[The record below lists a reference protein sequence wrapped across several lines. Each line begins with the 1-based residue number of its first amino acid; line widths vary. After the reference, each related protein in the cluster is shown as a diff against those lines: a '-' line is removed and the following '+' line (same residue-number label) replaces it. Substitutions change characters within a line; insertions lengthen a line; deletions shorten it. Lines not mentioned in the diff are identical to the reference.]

1 MSLTL
6 PRIYACAHIDDYEM
20 HCSIRRILMFQNCF
34 GVTCVMKRLIIA
46 SSLLLLACSNGGVAT
61 SDRATSVGAAYY
73 VTQSGVGSGDGSST
87 TNAASIATFKAGRS
101 PFDNLAGD
109 TVYFSGDFTSQ
120 LTVPCAGS
128 AGNFVTLDL
137 TTARFIG
144 TAGWDQIYIDKAYV
158 RVQNAL
164 LIQIAD
170 AGAVPTGIRIVAE
183 NARIDNNT
191 IVGSGASATIPN
203 SAGIVLKAG
212 GALIT
217 RNTISYVCVGITA
230 GRVGPGFSGVIGGAP
245 GYGNSVHDLD
255 ATPASN
261 ADGINVGSEGSVE
274 DYTGFVVSYNTISEW
289 KDDGIDLF
297 NASNTVVE
305 HNTVGP
311 FTSTTS
317 TEDGNGIKCGHA
329 GSTGNII
336 RYNYIYDLNGAS
348 PANNYGIAING
359 ANNIQVYGNLVV
371 NAEYGILVSTN
382 TSGHQIINNTFRS
395 ARYRGASIQDNV
407 TSTITQNN
415 IFEGGSSSD
424 FFVNAGDSITGGY
437 NLFINDT
444 CNMHNAS
451 YYTNTN
457 NTDLCATDPFFVSST
472 NSLLQSTS
480 PCRDT
485 GNNSVW
491 SGIASITDYQGRP
504 ITDVSGTI
512 VAPGGTV
519 DIGAYEYMQ

>member
-1 MSLTL
+1 
-6 PRIYACAHIDDYEM
+6 
-20 HCSIRRILMFQNCF
+20 
-34 GVTCVMKRLIIA
+34 MKLLIITSA
-46 SSLLLLACSNGGVAT
+46 VFLLACGSGGGASNGDT
-61 SDRATSVGAAYY
+61 TNGAASYY
-73 VTQSGVGSGDGSST
+73 VTQSGAGSGGGTSP
-87 TNAASIATFKAGRS
+87 TNAASIAKFKAGGP

-128 AGNFVTLDL
+128 AGNFVILDL
-137 TTARFIG
+137 STARFISSL
-144 TAGWDQIYIDKAYV
+144 GWDQIYIDKAYV

-164 LIQIAD
+164 LIQIFD

-183 NARIDNNT
+183 NAQIDNNT
-191 IVGSGASATIPN
+191 IVGPGSSATMPN
-203 SAGIVLKAG
+203 SGGIVLKAG

-217 RNTISYVCVGITA
+217 RNNISHVCVGIMT
-230 GRVGPGFSGVIGGAP
+230 GRVGPGFSGVIGGSP
-245 GYGNSVHDLD
+245 GYGNTIHDLD
-255 ATPASN
+255 ATPAAN
-261 ADGINVGSEGSVE
+261 ADGIAVSSDRGQVE

-317 TEDGNGIKCGHA
+317 TEDGNGIKCGRG
-329 GSTGNII
+329 GSIGGNII
-336 RYNYIYDLNGAS
+336 RYNYIYDINGAS
-348 PANNYGIAING
+348 PADNYGIAING

-371 NAEYGILVSTN
+371 NAENGILVSIN
-382 TSGHQIINNTFRS
+382 TSGHKIVNNTFRS
-395 ARYRGASIQDNV
+395 ARFRGASIQGYV
-407 TSTITQNN
+407 TSTIFQNN
-415 IFEGGSSSD
+415 ICEGGSSND
-424 FFVNAGDSITGGY
+424 LMVDAGDSITGGY
-437 NLFINDT
+437 NLFINDM

-457 NTDLCATDPFFVSST
+457 NTDLCATEPLFISSA
-472 NSLLQSTS
+472 NSQLQSTS
-480 PCRDT
+480 PCRDA
-485 GNNSVW
+485 GNNSLL
-491 SGIASITDYQGRP
+491 SGFTGITDYAGCP
-504 ITDVSGTI
+504 ITDAVGTI

>member
-1 MSLTL
+1 
-6 PRIYACAHIDDYEM
+6 
-20 HCSIRRILMFQNCF
+20 
-34 GVTCVMKRLIIA
+34 MKLLIIA
-46 SSLLLLACSNGGVAT
+46 SVVLLLACGSGGGASNGEAT
-61 SDRATSVGAAYY
+61 NGAASYY
-73 VTQSGVGSGDGSST
+73 VTQSGTGSGDGTSP
-87 TNAASIATFKAGRS
+87 TNAASIAKFKAGGS

-128 AGNFVTLDL
+128 AGNLVILDL
-137 TTARFIG
+137 STARFISSS
-144 TAGWDQIYIDKAYV
+144 GWDQIYIDKAYV

-164 LIQIAD
+164 LIQVVD

-191 IVGSGASATIPN
+191 IVGPGSSATIPN

-217 RNTISYVCVGITA
+217 RNTISHVCVGITS
-230 GRVGPGFSGVIGGAP
+230 GRTGPGFSGVIGGSP
-245 GYGNSVHDLD
+245 GYGNIIHDLD

-261 ADGINVGSEGSVE
+261 ADGINVGSSEASQVE

-297 NASNTVVE
+297 SASNTIVE
-305 HNTVGP
+305 HNAVGP

-317 TEDGNGIKCGHA
+317 TEDGNGIKCGSA
-329 GSTGNII
+329 GSNGGNII
-336 RYNYIYDLNGAS
+336 RYNYIHDLNGAS
-348 PANNYGIAING
+348 PANNYGITING

-371 NAEYGILVSTN
+371 NAEYGILVSIN
-382 TSGHQIINNTFRS
+382 TFGHKIANNTFRS

-407 TSTITQNN
+407 TSTTFQNN
-415 IFEGGSSSD
+415 ICEGVSSSD

-437 NLFINDT
+437 NLFINDP
-444 CNMHNAS
+444 CNLHNAS
-451 YYTNTN
+451 YYANTS
-457 NTDLCATDPFFVSST
+457 NTDLCATDPLFISST
-472 NSLLQSTS
+472 NSQLQSTS
-480 PCRDT
+480 PCRDA

-491 SGIASITDYQGRP
+491 SGMASITDYQGRP
-504 ITDVSGTI
+504 ITDASGII
-512 VAPGGTV
+512 VTPGGTV
-519 DIGAYEYMQ
+519 DIGAYESQ